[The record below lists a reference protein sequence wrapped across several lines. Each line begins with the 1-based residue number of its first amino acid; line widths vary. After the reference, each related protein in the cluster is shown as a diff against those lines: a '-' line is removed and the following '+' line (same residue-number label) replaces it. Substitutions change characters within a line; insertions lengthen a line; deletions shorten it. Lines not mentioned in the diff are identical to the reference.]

1 MYEGVEGWKET
12 HTEEQSHVSH
22 RPDVHVVGLRL
33 EGNPWGEHV
42 NTRVRV
48 KLTTF
53 WLWGEPLNHPTPAH
67 PQHSST
73 AYFSLFISL

>member
-22 RPDVHVVGLRL
+22 RPDVHVAGLRL

-53 WLWGEPLNHPTPAH
+53 WLWGEPLNHHVPPA
-67 PQHSST
+67 QL
-73 AYFSLFISL
+73 YGIF